1 MQEAPSICHLLA
13 ILQPVLQSYKHTED
27 QDAAVGITPLP
38 STQQRLETPWA
49 SRFVDVFMQ
58 TQREDSQQRTAVY
71 QGVKTQLLPR
81 QLSIHRCFRGSS
93 ADQLTFQFLGTAVLQ
108 NCACRV

>member
-1 MQEAPSICHLLA
+1 MQEAPSILA

-49 SRFVDVFMQ
+49 SRFVGCVHANTERRFTAANSGISGHENTTASQAAEHPQMFS
-58 TQREDSQQRTAVY
+58 REQCRPTN
-71 QGVKTQLLPR
+71 
-81 QLSIHRCFRGSS
+81 LSIFGSS
-93 ADQLTFQFLGTAVLQ
+93 SLTKLCL
-108 NCACRV
+108 